1 MFQLNSNAM
10 KRTLDEGASDKKLEL
25 LEWIYQE
32 MDGWDIFPV
41 KLILP
46 CLSDADGRVCRVAIR
61 ILSCLAGEGRLGPEE
76 SRSLLRMIG
85 HPDSLVRET
94 LVEMFR
100 LTRFALHRSNLEE
113 LLPLV
118 RHQNYDVR
126 NSAVRLFL
134 EVPYFFDEKLCLK
147 IANSKSREDLHIQA
161 TIYELL
167 DGLGQEHLLAS
178 D

>member
-1 MFQLNSNAM
+1 MIQLNSEKM
-10 KRTLDEGASDKKLEL
+10 KRTLDEGTSDKKLKL
-25 LEWIYQE
+25 LEWIYLE

-41 KLILP
+41 KMILP
-46 CLSDADGRVCRVAIR
+46 RLRDADRRVCCMTIR
-61 ILSCLAGEGRLGPEE
+61 ILSCLAGDGKLGGTDL
-76 SRSLLRMIG
+76 RALLRMVG
-85 HPDSLVRET
+85 HPDGLVRET
-94 LVEMFR
+94 LVEMYR
-100 LTRFALHRSNLEE
+100 RTRFALHRYDIEE

-161 TIYELL
+161 TIYELFE
-167 DGLGQEHLLAS
+167 GLGQEHLLG
-178 D
+178 